1 MPDDCSAYAHSP
13 FFSPLIQDYLLE
25 KEMVKPLYH
34 RFPKLE
40 NFKAQLDEKA
50 SNYPLP
56 YRAILA
62 DALEEQYQHVSF
74 TSQTKQNIELLRK
87 DNSFTITTGHQ
98 LNIGTGP
105 LYFIYKI
112 ISTINLC
119 KQLQEAYPEQHFVP
133 VYWMATEDH
142 DLEEINHLYVK
153 NKKVVWNKQGTG
165 AVGRMQ
171 VEDMAEVIAEIK
183 QLLGNSTHTNE
194 LIALFEAAYQ
204 PHLTLTEATRILANI
219 LFGGYGLVILDGDDP
234 SLKSLFTPHIQAEL
248 HAQFSHSAVS
258 TTTSLMKGYKI
269 QVNPRE
275 INLFYLEKNLRER
288 IVLENDRYK
297 VLNTALEFSAV
308 EMQQLVENQPEK
320 FSPNVLLRPLYQ
332 EVILPNLCYIGGGGE
347 IAYWLELKAMFD
359 AAKVTFPVLLL
370 RNSVVIAS
378 EKTKKRLSKSGL
390 VWEDLFCS
398 PQELTTR
405 LVSQLSA
412 NTIDFGA
419 LTVQLKQQFT
429 LLYAQA
435 MNTHPSFLTAL
446 KAQESKQIKGLQAL
460 EKRFQKAKVKQNQ
473 DTVDRILALQ
483 NEVFPGQKLL
493 ERQTNF
499 SDYYSLHGAH
509 FIELLTKRLNP
520 LSMKFSTLFLD

>member
-1 MPDDCSAYAHSP
+1 LANT
-13 FFSPLIQDYLLE
+13 L
-25 KEMVKPLYH
+25 
-34 RFPKLE
+34 
-40 NFKAQLDEKA
+40 KAQ
-50 SNYPLP
+50 
-56 YRAILA
+56 
-62 DALEEQYQHVSF
+62 YQEITTTAE
-74 TSQTKQNIELLRK
+74 TSRNIELLRK

-171 VEDMAEVIAEIK
+171 VEDMAEVIAEIN

-234 SLKSLFTPHIQAEL
+234 SLKSLFTPYIQAEL
-248 HAQFSHSAVS
+248 QAQFSHSAVS

-347 IAYWLELKAMFD
+347 
-359 AAKVTFPVLLL
+359 
-370 RNSVVIAS
+370 
-378 EKTKKRLSKSGL
+378 
-390 VWEDLFCS
+390 
-398 PQELTTR
+398 
-405 LVSQLSA
+405 
-412 NTIDFGA
+412 
-419 LTVQLKQQFT
+419 
-429 LLYAQA
+429 
-435 MNTHPSFLTAL
+435 
-446 KAQESKQIKGLQAL
+446 
-460 EKRFQKAKVKQNQ
+460 
-473 DTVDRILALQ
+473 
-483 NEVFPGQKLL
+483 
-493 ERQTNF
+493 
-499 SDYYSLHGAH
+499 
-509 FIELLTKRLNP
+509 LLTGWN
-520 LSMKFSTLFLD
+520 

>member
-56 YRAILA
+56 YRAILV
-62 DALEEQYQHVSF
+62 DALEVQYKHVSVS
-74 TSQTKQNIELLRK
+74 SQTKQNIDLLRK
-87 DNSFTITTGHQ
+87 SNTFTITTGHQ

-142 DLEEINHLYVK
+142 DLEEINHLYIK
-153 NKKVVWNKQGTG
+153 NKKVIWKQQGTG

-171 VEDMAEVIAEIK
+171 VEGMEVVIAEIK
-183 QLLGNSTHTNE
+183 QLLGNSPHTIE

-204 PHLTLTEATRILANI
+204 PHFNLAEATRILANT
-219 LFGGYGLVILDGDDP
+219 LFGSYGLVILDGDDP
-234 SLKSLFTPHIQAEL
+234 SLKSLFTSYIQAEL
-248 HAQFSHSAVS
+248 QAQFSHTTVSA
-258 TTTSLMKGYKI
+258 TTSLMKGYKI

-275 INLFYLEKNLRER
+275 INLFYLDKNVRER
-288 IVLENDRYK
+288 IVSKNNRYK
-297 VLNTALEFSAV
+297 VLNTSLEFSTD
-308 EMQQLVENQPEK
+308 EMQKLAENHPEK

-332 EVILPNLCYIGGGGE
+332 EVILPNLCYIGGSGE

-378 EKTKKRLSKSGL
+378 EKTKKRLTKSGL

-419 LTVQLKQQFT
+419 LTEQLKQQFS

-460 EKRFQKAKVKQNQ
+460 EKRFQKAKVKLNQ
-473 DTVDRILALQ
+473 DAVDRILALQ
-483 NEVFPGQKLL
+483 NEVFPDQKLL

-499 SDYYSLHGAH
+499 SDYYSLHGTY
-509 FIELLTKRLNP
+509 FIELLTKQLDP
-520 LSMKFSTLFLD
+520 MSLKFCTLFLD